1 MKIELE
7 FTEQEIVLLATGIYS
22 DFSYE
27 QPYRFEVLHVRGGT
41 LVENNNHDQA
51 IRKFVSEYDGEASLS
66 FVGDQFLTAKI
77 YADWWTKKL
86 NRKCNILWD
95 TNECEYAV
103 WVPLSLDE
111 VAGYDPLA
119 TEH

>member
-7 FTEQEIVLLATGIYS
+7 FTQAEIDPLANSHYS
-22 DFSYE
+22 DFSSE
-27 QPYRFEVLHVRGGT
+27 QPHRFEVFGIRDGNLQ
-41 LVENNNHDQA
+41 ENNLHDQA
-51 IRKFVSEYDGEASLS
+51 IRKFVSEHDGEASLS

-86 NRKCNILWD
+86 GKKCYIIFD
-95 TNECEYAV
+95 TVGVEYAV

-111 VAGYDPLA
+111 IAA
-119 TEH
+119 CNS